1 MELPNDTHL
10 TMHHTSETSK
20 RTSSLRIASNRNT
33 QEAATKGLR
42 LRRIQLLRIKAMHA
56 ARQKIACELSDL
68 KRRIPVHR
76 DSAADIPDVLPFAT
90 QGEVSSAVKQELDEF
105 WV

>member
-1 MELPNDTHL
+1 
-10 TMHHTSETSK
+10 
-20 RTSSLRIASNRNT
+20 
-33 QEAATKGLR
+33 
-42 LRRIQLLRIKAMHA
+42 MHA

-76 DSAADIPDVLPFAT
+76 DSAADIPDVLPSAT